1 MLKLLGTLCVMAG
14 TVWCGSGA
22 VGELRRRAL
31 ALDELHAGLI
41 WLEEELTF
49 RLSPLPQLLEQLG
62 RSRRGEVGRFFQE
75 TADLLQKD
83 PEEGLRQSW
92 RQAMVRQLSLLRP
105 EERQVVLELGQTLG
119 RYDAQT
125 QRQALAQGARRLA
138 AFRDEAR
145 EEVRRLG
152 KVYAALSLAGGAAV
166 ILVLV

>member
-1 MLKLLGTLCVMAG
+1 MLKLLGTLCVMMGAL
-14 TVWCGSGA
+14 WYGSGA

-31 ALDELHAGLI
+31 ALEELHSGLV

-49 RLSPLPQLLEQLG
+49 RMAPLPGLLEQLG
-62 RSRRGEVGRFFQE
+62 QSRRGETGLFFKEVTQ
-75 TADLLQKD
+75 LLTKD
-83 PEEGLRQSW
+83 PESGLYPCW
-92 RQAMVRQLSLLRP
+92 RQAMVRQLSLLHP
-105 EERQVVLELGQTLG
+105 EERQVLLELGQTLG

-138 AFRDEAR
+138 ALRDKAG

>member
-1 MLKLLGTLCVMAG
+1 MLKLLGTLCVITGAI
-14 TVWCGSGA
+14 WCGSGA

-31 ALDELHAGLI
+31 ALEELHAALI

-49 RLSPLPQLLEQLG
+49 RLTPLPQLLEQLG
-62 RSRRGEVGRFFQE
+62 KSRQGEVGRFFQE
-75 TADLLQKD
+75 AAELLVKA
-83 PEEGLRQSW
+83 PEGGLRQSW
-92 RQAMVRQLSLLRP
+92 RQAMVRRLSLLRP
-105 EERQVVLELGQTLG
+105 EERQVLLELGQTLG

-138 AFRDEAR
+138 VFRDEAR